1 MYKFLNNWLSKNK
14 NKILNFS
21 EFLIV
26 CPLEIDMRIINLN
39 LKDTDI
45 DFMYK
50 KFKDLNDYLSYEV
63 PGEVETISL
72 TLWNEEG
79 SGNILFECDFKNKK
93 IIYPTKLNYSDID
106 EKKLFN
112 ILDDQFNKCFE
123 KDNWEASFGNR
134 FVTFLS
140 REKYDLIN
148 EQDKKSWENAKNK
161 NLKVYYENFK
171 KQPSYWNEIIAP
183 YLNYILDE
191 EFIKNNGPENIKK
204 ITDDRF
210 NNIKF
215 KSFICN
221 ATDNES
227 RIDPKRKIEG
237 MPDICVYIYHL
248 VSVPENDSLDTFTGV
263 NINQWL
269 VENIKYLNINH
280 LMDVI
285 KNISFNNIYF
295 NFCLLTT
302 DILGYDY
309 FLFSTYKTI
318 NENKNND
325 LIKSLTMKD
334 QSFYIETRLDK
345 ESFIKEFKESLPST
359 IENSLATDKSQKL
372 DLPSDF
378 TQKCNLLVSIL
389 LKKISKNKI
398 NLDINLMK
406 SELILFNLC
415 ENSISFISLIQSI
428 KANFDVLTEIPET
441 HLITMADV
449 HTFVYDQIINYE
461 N

>member
-39 LKDTDI
+39 LKDTDL

-63 PGEVETISL
+63 PGEVETITL
-72 TLWNEEG
+72 TLWTEED
-79 SGNILFECDFKNKK
+79 SGNILFECDLKNKK
-93 IIYPTKLNYSDID
+93 IIYPTKLIFSEID
-106 EKKLFN
+106 EKELFK

-148 EQDKKSWENAKNK
+148 EQDKQSWENAKNK
-161 NLKVYYENFK
+161 NLKVYYENFE
-171 KQPSYWNEIIAP
+171 KQPSYWNEVIAP

-269 VENIKYLNINH
+269 VDNIKYLNINNM
-280 LMDVI
+280 MDVI
-285 KNISFNNIYF
+285 RNISFNNIYF

-302 DILGYDY
+302 DTLGYDY

-318 NENKNND
+318 NETKNND
-325 LIKSLTMKD
+325 LIRSLTMKD
-334 QSFYIETRLDK
+334 QSSNIETRLDK
-345 ESFIKEFKESLPST
+345 KSFIREFKESLPST

-389 LKKISKNKI
+389 LNKISKNKI

-406 SELILFNLC
+406 PELILFNLC
-415 ENSISFISLIQSI
+415 ENKITFISLIQSI
-428 KANFDVLTEIPET
+428 KANFDVLTEIPEI

-449 HTFVYDQIINYE
+449 HAFIYNQLINY
-461 N
+461 

>member
-1 MYKFLNNWLSKNK
+1 MYKFLNKWLSKNK
-14 NKILNFS
+14 DKILNFS
-21 EFLIV
+21 KFLIV

-39 LKDTDI
+39 LKDTNL
-45 DFMYK
+45 DFIYK
-50 KFKDLNDYLSYEV
+50 KFKDLNDYLSYKV

-72 TLWNEEG
+72 TLWTEEG
-79 SGNILFECDFKNKK
+79 SGNILFECDFKSKK
-93 IIYPTKLNYSDID
+93 IIYPTKLIFSEIG
-106 EKKLFN
+106 EKELFK

-148 EQDKKSWENAKNK
+148 EQDKQSWENAKNK
-161 NLKVYYENFK
+161 NLKDYYENFE
-171 KQPSYWNEIIAP
+171 KQPSYWNEVIAP
-183 YLNYILDE
+183 YLNYILDQ

-248 VSVPENDSLDTFTGV
+248 VSVPENDSLDTFAGV

-269 VENIKYLNINH
+269 VDNIKYLNINNM
-280 LMDVI
+280 MDVI
-285 KNISFNNIYF
+285 RNISFNNIYF

-302 DILGYDY
+302 DTIGYDY
-309 FLFSTYKTI
+309 FLFSTYDTI
-318 NENKNND
+318 NETKNND
-325 LIKSLTMKD
+325 LIKSLTKKD
-334 QSFYIETRLDK
+334 KSSYTETKLNK
-345 ESFIKEFKESLPST
+345 EYFIREFKEKLPLT
-359 IENSLATDKSQKL
+359 IEDPLIIKKSKKI
-372 DLPSDF
+372 DLPSNF

-389 LKKISKNKI
+389 LNYISKNKI
-398 NLDINLMK
+398 NLDTNLMK
-406 SELILFNLC
+406 PELILFNLC
-415 ENSISFISLIQSI
+415 ENRITFVSLIKSI
-428 KANFDVLTEIPET
+428 KANFDVLSEVPET
-441 HLITMADV
+441 HLISMVDV
-449 HTFVYDQIINYE
+449 YAYIHDQIINSE
-461 N
+461 K

>member
-1 MYKFLNNWLSKNK
+1 MYKFLNKWLSKNK
-14 NKILNFS
+14 DKILNFS
-21 EFLIV
+21 KFLIV

-39 LKDTDI
+39 LKDTDL
-45 DFMYK
+45 DFIYK
-50 KFKDLNDYLSYEV
+50 KFKDLNDYLSYKV

-72 TLWNEEG
+72 TLWTEEG
-79 SGNILFECDFKNKK
+79 SGNILFECDFKSKK
-93 IIYPTKLNYSDID
+93 IIYPTKLIFSEIG
-106 EKKLFN
+106 EKELFK

-148 EQDKKSWENAKNK
+148 EQDKQSWENAKNK
-161 NLKVYYENFK
+161 NLKDYYENFE
-171 KQPSYWNEIIAP
+171 KQPSYWNEVIAP
-183 YLNYILDE
+183 YLNYILDQ

-248 VSVPENDSLDTFTGV
+248 VSVPENDSLDTFAGV

-269 VENIKYLNINH
+269 VDNIKYLNINNM
-280 LMDVI
+280 MDVI
-285 KNISFNNIYF
+285 RNISFNNIYF

-302 DILGYDY
+302 DTIGYDY
-309 FLFSTYKTI
+309 FLFSTYDTI
-318 NENKNND
+318 NETKNND
-325 LIKSLTMKD
+325 LIKSLTKKD
-334 QSFYIETRLDK
+334 KSSYTETKLNK
-345 ESFIKEFKESLPST
+345 EYFIREFKEKLPLT
-359 IENSLATDKSQKL
+359 IEDPLIIKKSKKI
-372 DLPSDF
+372 DLPSNF

-389 LKKISKNKI
+389 LNYISKNKI
-398 NLDINLMK
+398 NLDTNLMK
-406 SELILFNLC
+406 PELILFNLC
-415 ENSISFISLIQSI
+415 ENRITFVSLIKSI
-428 KANFDVLTEIPET
+428 KANFDVLSEVPET
-441 HLITMADV
+441 HLISMVDV
-449 HTFVYDQIINYE
+449 YAYIHDQIINSE
-461 N
+461 K

>member
-1 MYKFLNNWLSKNK
+1 MYEILNKWLSKNK

-26 CPLEIDMRIINLN
+26 CPLEINMRIINLN
-39 LKDTDI
+39 LKDTDL
-45 DFMYK
+45 DFIYK
-50 KFKDLNDYLSYEV
+50 KFKDLNDYLSYKV

-72 TLWNEEG
+72 TLWTEEG
-79 SGNILFECDFKNKK
+79 SGNILFECDFKSKK
-93 IIYPTKLNYSDID
+93 IIYPTKLIFSEID
-106 EKKLFN
+106 EKELFK
-112 ILDDQFNKCFE
+112 ILDDQFNKCFD
-123 KDNWEASFGNR
+123 KNNWEASFGNR

-148 EQDKKSWENAKNK
+148 EQDKQSWENAKNK
-161 NLKVYYENFK
+161 NLKDYYENFE
-171 KQPSYWNEIIAP
+171 KQPSYWNEVIAP
-183 YLNYILDE
+183 YLNYILDQ

-204 ITDDRF
+204 ITDGRF

-248 VSVPENDSLDTFTGV
+248 VSVPENDSLDTFAGV

-269 VENIKYLNINH
+269 VDNIKYLNINN
-280 LMDVI
+280 MIDVI
-285 KNISFNNIYF
+285 RNISFNNIYF

-302 DILGYDY
+302 DTLGYDY

-318 NENKNND
+318 NETKNND
-325 LIKSLTMKD
+325 LIRSLTIKD
-334 QSFYIETRLDK
+334 QNSYIETRLDK
-345 ESFIKEFKESLPST
+345 KSFIKEFKESLPST
-359 IENSLATDKSQKL
+359 IEDPLETEKFTKI

-389 LKKISKNKI
+389 LNKISKNKI
-398 NLDINLMK
+398 NIDINLMK
-406 SELILFNLC
+406 PELILFNLC
-415 ENSISFISLIQSI
+415 EKRRTFISLIQSI
-428 KANFDVLTEIPET
+428 KANFDVLTEVPET

-449 HTFVYDQIINYE
+449 YAFIHDQIINSE
-461 N
+461 

>member
-1 MYKFLNNWLSKNK
+1 MYKILNKWLSKNK

-39 LKDTDI
+39 LKDTDL
-45 DFMYK
+45 DFIYK
-50 KFKDLNDYLSYEV
+50 KFKDLNDYLSYKV

-72 TLWNEEG
+72 TLWTEEG
-79 SGNILFECDFKNKK
+79 SGNILFECDFKSKK
-93 IIYPTKLNYSDID
+93 IIYPTKLIFSEIG
-106 EKKLFN
+106 EKELFK

-148 EQDKKSWENAKNK
+148 EQDKQSWENAKNK
-161 NLKVYYENFK
+161 NLKDYYENFE
-171 KQPSYWNEIIAP
+171 KQPSYWNEVIAP
-183 YLNYILDE
+183 YLNYILDQ

-248 VSVPENDSLDTFTGV
+248 VSVPENDSLDTFAGV

-269 VENIKYLNINH
+269 VDNIKYLNINNM
-280 LMDVI
+280 MDVI
-285 KNISFNNIYF
+285 RNISFNNIYF

-302 DILGYDY
+302 DTIGYDY
-309 FLFSTYKTI
+309 FLFSTYDTI
-318 NENKNND
+318 NETKNND
-325 LIKSLTMKD
+325 LIKSLTKKD
-334 QSFYIETRLDK
+334 KSSYTETKLNK
-345 ESFIKEFKESLPST
+345 EYFIREFKEKLPLT
-359 IENSLATDKSQKL
+359 IEDPLIIKKSKKI
-372 DLPSDF
+372 DLPSNF

-389 LKKISKNKI
+389 LNYISKNKI

-406 SELILFNLC
+406 PELILFNLC
-415 ENSISFISLIQSI
+415 ENRITFVSLIKSI
-428 KANFDVLTEIPET
+428 KANFDVLSEVPET

-449 HTFVYDQIINYE
+449 YAYIHDQIINSE
-461 N
+461 K

>member
-39 LKDTDI
+39 LKDTDL

-72 TLWNEEG
+72 TLWTEED

-93 IIYPTKLNYSDID
+93 IIYPTELIFSAID
-106 EKKLFN
+106 EKELFK
-112 ILDDQFNKCFE
+112 ILDDQFNECFE

-148 EQDKKSWENAKNK
+148 EQDKQSWENAKNK
-161 NLKVYYENFK
+161 NLKVYYENFE

-183 YLNYILDE
+183 YLNYILDQ

-237 MPDICVYIYHL
+237 MPDICLYIYHL
-248 VSVPENDSLDTFTGV
+248 VSVPDNDSLDTFTGV

-269 VENIKYLNINH
+269 VDNIKYLNINNM
-280 LMDVI
+280 MDVI
-285 KNISFNNIYF
+285 RNISYNNIYF

-302 DILGYDY
+302 DTLGYDY

-318 NENKNND
+318 NETKNND
-325 LIKSLTMKD
+325 LIRSLTMKD
-334 QSFYIETRLDK
+334 QSSNIETRLDK
-345 ESFIKEFKESLPST
+345 KSFIKEFKESLPST
-359 IENSLATDKSQKL
+359 SEDLSATEKSPKF
-372 DLPSDF
+372 DFPSVF

-389 LKKISKNKI
+389 LNKISKNKI

-406 SELILFNLC
+406 PELILFNLC
-415 ENSISFISLIQSI
+415 ENRITFISLIQSI
-428 KANFDVLTEIPET
+428 KANFNVLTEIPEI
-441 HLITMADV
+441 HLITMEDV
-449 HTFVYDQIINYE
+449 YAFIYDQIINSEY
-461 N
+461 

>member
-1 MYKFLNNWLSKNK
+1 MYKFLNKWLSKNK
-14 NKILNFS
+14 DKILNFS
-21 EFLIV
+21 KFLIV
-26 CPLEIDMRIINLN
+26 CPLEINMRITNMN
-39 LKDTDI
+39 FKDTDL
-45 DFMYK
+45 DFIYK
-50 KFKDLNDYLSYEV
+50 KFKDINDFISYKV

-72 TLWNEEG
+72 TLWTEEG

-93 IIYPTKLNYSDID
+93 IIYPTKLIFSEID
-106 EKKLFN
+106 EKELFK

-148 EQDKKSWENAKNK
+148 EQNKQSWENAKNK
-161 NLKVYYENFK
+161 NLKDYYENFE
-171 KQPSYWNEIIAP
+171 KQPSYWNEVIAP
-183 YLNYILDE
+183 YLNYILDQ

-210 NNIKF
+210 NDIKF

-237 MPDICVYIYHL
+237 VPDICVYIYHL
-248 VSVPENDSLDTFTGV
+248 VSVPENDSLDTFAGV

-269 VENIKYLNINH
+269 VDNIKYLNINNM
-280 LMDVI
+280 MDVI
-285 KNISFNNIYF
+285 RNISFNNIYF

-302 DILGYDY
+302 DTIGYDY
-309 FLFSTYKTI
+309 FLFSTYDTI
-318 NENKNND
+318 NETKNND
-325 LIKSLTMKD
+325 LIKSLTKKD
-334 QSFYIETRLDK
+334 KSSYIETKLDK
-345 ESFIKEFKESLPST
+345 ESFIKEFKESLPLT
-359 IENSLATDKSQKL
+359 IEDPLMIKKSKKI
-372 DLPSDF
+372 DFPSNF

-389 LKKISKNKI
+389 LNKISKNKI
-398 NLDINLMK
+398 NIDINLMK
-406 SELILFNLC
+406 PELILFNLC
-415 ENSISFISLIQSI
+415 EKRITFISLIQSI
-428 KANFDVLTEIPET
+428 KANFDILSEVPET

-449 HTFVYDQIINYE
+449 YVFIHDQIINSE
-461 N
+461 